1 MVRDADAAAKKAA
14 EAKLAAMME
23 AKFLDMFGGD
33 DDGDAA
39 GASVKK
45 KKKAPKGG
53 RAVQAAAA
61 RAKLDA
67 LGPPP
72 SG

>member
-1 MVRDADAAAKKAA
+1 MVRDADATAKKVA

-45 KKKAPKGG
+45 KNEKYRRAYARCVRRLTLCG
-53 RAVQAAAA
+53 R
-61 RAKLDA
+61 
-67 LGPPP
+67 
-72 SG
+72 S